1 MALLC
6 DLLGRKLVMEV
17 VNMVVV
23 LLDLFYF
30 LELTYVKTWGG
41 GDGPPN
47 FWSIL
52 L

>member
-30 LELTYVKTWGG
+30 LELRVKLVKTVG
-41 GDGPPN
+41 GDGPP
-47 FWSIL
+47 
-52 L
+52 